1 MSPSCTD
8 ILASDVP
15 YQSVGSADILPR
27 PGRLTTVVFGGA
39 EIVIANVAGQYHA
52 IDGLCEHAGGPLG
65 AGKLI
70 GCHLTCPLHAW
81 TYDVTDGWLVNPAL
95 GQRTKSFRVRVT
107 GDIVEV
113 APQS

>member
-1 MSPSCTD
+1 M
-8 ILASDVP
+8 
-15 YQSVGSADILPR
+15 LPQ
-27 PGRLTTVVFGGA
+27 PERLTTVVFDGT
-39 EIVIANVAGQYHA
+39 EIVIANVNGQYHA

-95 GQRTKSFRVRVT
+95 GRRTKSFHVRVT

-113 APQS
+113 APQSQDVT